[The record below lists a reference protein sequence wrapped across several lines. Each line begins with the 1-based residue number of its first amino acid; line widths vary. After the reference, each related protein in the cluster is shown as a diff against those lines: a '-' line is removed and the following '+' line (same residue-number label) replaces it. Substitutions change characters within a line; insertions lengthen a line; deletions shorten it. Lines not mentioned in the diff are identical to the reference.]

1 MKTLSKLII
10 AASIL
15 ISGQVAANQIEWGS
29 PSSSLINVGDSFSVD
44 IIGTG
49 FTSSNVDGGGVN
61 FTFDSSILS
70 VLSVTID
77 PAWDALI
84 SSGGTIDNGLGTV
97 DGIYVNTFGA
107 ITGDFVVA
115 TVQFQAVGPGT
126 TALGLSE
133 LGLNPWASGGSLINP
148 TLVNGLVTVTAA
160 IQPDGDL
167 APWDNPDGQ
176 VDAADVLIA
185 RQLALGLRTP
195 GTLQLAHGDMNAD
208 GTINTA
214 DLLKILQIAL

>member
-1 MKTLSKLII
+1 MVKDSWRVLALACLLVQCAHAAELTFAPNPKT
-10 AASIL
+10 AAT
-15 ISGQVAANQIEWGS
+15 GDVF
-29 PSSSLINVGDSFSVD
+29 SLEIV
-44 IIGTG
+44 GTG
-49 FTSSNVDGGGVN
+49 FTGNVDGGGVN